1 MSLQGQQARGGA
13 VVVVV
18 LKPWGWSYQETACV
32 ANAPPQV
39 TPEMVR
45 QQVVRMVPS
54 AAIGLAPKQATLVN
68 IQTIMWVDAPASQQL
83 APITL
88 LGQQVDVTLALDHV
102 VWSFGDGSSDVS
114 DGPGKA
120 YEEANDPCRSVSCPD
135 YFGHVYRDTGTDTV
149 RATAYWHASFTVDG
163 GDAVD
168 IPGTVAGPTGQAAL
182 TVKQARAVL
191 VPNP

>member
-1 MSLQGQQARGGA
+1 
-13 VVVVV
+13 
-18 LKPWGWSYQETACV
+18 
-32 ANAPPQV
+32 
-39 TPEMVR
+39 
-45 QQVVRMVPS
+45 MVPS

-120 YEEANDPCRSVSCPD
+120 YDEANDPCRSVSCPD

-149 RATAYWHASFTVDG
+149 RATVYWHASFTVDG

-182 TVKQARAVL
+182 TVKEARAVL